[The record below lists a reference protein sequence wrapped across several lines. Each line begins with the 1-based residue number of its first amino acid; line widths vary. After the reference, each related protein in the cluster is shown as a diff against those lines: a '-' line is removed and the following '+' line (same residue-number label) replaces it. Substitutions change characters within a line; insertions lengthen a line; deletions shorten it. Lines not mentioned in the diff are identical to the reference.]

1 MSDLI
6 SAFGLVLVLEG
17 IFYAGFPH
25 AARNVMKRA
34 FELPEQTLRTVGL
47 AGLAL
52 GLAIVWLSRG

>member
-6 SAFGLVLVLEG
+6 AALGLVLVLEG
-17 IFYAGFPH
+17 VFYAGFPH

-34 FELPEQTLRTVGL
+34 FELPEHTLRTVGL